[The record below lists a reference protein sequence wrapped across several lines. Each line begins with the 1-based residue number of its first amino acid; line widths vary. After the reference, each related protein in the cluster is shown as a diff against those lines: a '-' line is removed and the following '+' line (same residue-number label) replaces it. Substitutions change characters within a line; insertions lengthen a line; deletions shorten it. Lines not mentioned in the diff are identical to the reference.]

1 MKNAPS
7 PSDRASLDMATI
19 HAYSNNAEI
28 LDEDRLL
35 LFLANNSKAS
45 PHDSIK
51 LKSLRREI
59 ASAKQASEHLVN
71 LGLSPIL
78 EAKIYLAVK
87 GNK

>member
-1 MKNAPS
+1 MRNAPS

-35 LFLANNSKAS
+35 VFLANNSKAS
-45 PHDSIK
+45 PHDSK
-51 LKSLRREI
+51 NLKTLRRQI
-59 ASAKQASEHLVN
+59 ASAKLASDHLIN